1 MDIKELK
8 ELMSSFDNSGISEL
22 KWSDGQTNLIL
33 KKNGEPAPVPAAPAS
48 AADNQTQEAGKASAE
63 SGSGTVVRS
72 PLVGVF
78 YAAPAPG
85 EAPFV
90 KEGQSVCRGD
100 VICLVEAMKMMS
112 EIPAPCD
119 CIIQAVLKEDGELV
133 AFGDALV
140 RYLPC

>member
-1 MDIKELK
+1 MDNKELK

-33 KKNGEPAPVPAAPAS
+33 KKNGEPAPVPVAPAS

-100 VICLVEAMKMMS
+100 VICLVEAMKMMN
-112 EIPAPCD
+112 EIKAPS
-119 CIIQAVLKEDGELV
+119 DGVIKKILVENGETVSYNQPLAEL
-133 AFGDALV
+133 GD
-140 RYLPC
+140 

>member
-48 AADNQTQEAGKASAE
+48 AADNQTQEAGKAFAE
-63 SGSGTVVRS
+63 IGSGTVVRS

-78 YAAPAPG
+78 YAAPSPG

-90 KEGQSVCRGD
+90 KEGQPVCRGD
-100 VICLVEAMKMMS
+100 VICLVEAMKMMK
-112 EIPAPCD
+112 EIKAPS
-119 CIIQAVLKEDGELV
+119 DGIVKKILVENGETVSYNQPLAEL
-133 AFGDALV
+133 GD
-140 RYLPC
+140 

>member
-1 MDIKELK
+1 MDIRELK
-8 ELMSSFDNSGISEL
+8 ELMSSFDKLGISEL

-100 VICLVEAMKMMS
+100 FICLVEAMKMMN
-112 EIPAPCD
+112 EIKAPS
-119 CIIQAVLKEDGELV
+119 DGVVKKILVENGETVSYNQPLAEL
-133 AFGDALV
+133 GD
-140 RYLPC
+140 

>member
-33 KKNGEPAPVPAAPAS
+33 KKNGEPAHVPAAPAS

-85 EAPFV
+85 
-90 KEGQSVCRGD
+90 R
-100 VICLVEAMKMMS
+100 LR
-112 EIPAPCD
+112 
-119 CIIQAVLKEDGELV
+119 L
-133 AFGDALV
+133 
-140 RYLPC
+140 

>member
-8 ELMSSFDNSGISEL
+8 ELMSAFDNSGISEL

-33 KKNGEPAPVPAAPAS
+33 KKDGESASVPFAPVS
-48 AADNQTQEAGKASAE
+48 AADTQAPEAGKASAE
-63 SGSGTVVRS
+63 NGSGTVVRS

-100 VICLVEAMKMMS
+100 VICLVEAMKMMN
-112 EIPAPCD
+112 EIKAPT
-119 CIIQAVLKEDGELV
+119 DGVVKKILVENGETVSYNQPLAEL
-133 AFGDALV
+133 GD
-140 RYLPC
+140 

>member
-48 AADNQTQEAGKASAE
+48 EADNQTQEAGKAFAE
-63 SGSGTVVRS
+63 IGSGTVVRS

-78 YAAPAPG
+78 YAAPSPG

-90 KEGQSVCRGD
+90 KEGQPVCRGD
-100 VICLVEAMKMMS
+100 VICLVEAMKMMN
-112 EIPAPCD
+112 EIKAPS
-119 CIIQAVLKEDGELV
+119 DGIVKKILVENGETVSYNQPLAEL
-133 AFGDALV
+133 GD
-140 RYLPC
+140 

>member
-1 MDIKELK
+1 MERRTDESDSEKERGAGLPCR
-8 ELMSSFDNSGISEL
+8 SRR
-22 KWSDGQTNLIL
+22 
-33 KKNGEPAPVPAAPAS
+33 PPR
-48 AADNQTQEAGKASAE
+48 ADNQTQEAGKASAE

-100 VICLVEAMKMMS
+100 VICLVEAMKMMN
-112 EIPAPCD
+112 EIKAPS
-119 CIIQAVLKEDGELV
+119 DGVIKKILVENGETVSYNQPLAEL
-133 AFGDALV
+133 GD
-140 RYLPC
+140 

>member
-48 AADNQTQEAGKASAE
+48 AADNQTQEAGKAFAE
-63 SGSGTVVRS
+63 IGSGTVVRS

-78 YAAPAPG
+78 YAAPSPG

-90 KEGQSVCRGD
+90 KEGQPVCRGD
-100 VICLVEAMKMMS
+100 VICLVEAMKMMN
-112 EIPAPCD
+112 ENKAPS
-119 CIIQAVLKEDGELV
+119 DGIVKKILVENGETVSYNQPLAEL
-133 AFGDALV
+133 GD
-140 RYLPC
+140 

>member
-48 AADNQTQEAGKASAE
+48 AADNQTQEAGKAFAE
-63 SGSGTVVRS
+63 IGSGTVVRS

-78 YAAPAPG
+78 YAAPSPR

-90 KEGQSVCRGD
+90 KEGQPVCRGD
-100 VICLVEAMKMMS
+100 VICLVEAMKMMN
-112 EIPAPCD
+112 EIKAPS
-119 CIIQAVLKEDGELV
+119 DGIVKKILVENGETVSYNQPLAEL
-133 AFGDALV
+133 GD
-140 RYLPC
+140 